1 MKNQQAFS
9 LIELLVVVLI
19 IGILSSIALPQ
30 YQRAVNET
38 RFATLQNTATPLI
51 KAAHIYRIKNGTWPA
66 NFEGLSV
73 TLPKGFNITPAGSK
87 SSCATNKEMFCCLVA
102 ENGWSKAIVC
112 GRMDKTF
119 SFHHMFNDRSYCVA
133 KKDNSHATELCSSL
147 GTAHNSWGAF
157 FPDEMTSTGQ
167 YGYYI
172 LKEQ

>member
-1 MKNQQAFS
+1 MKNRQGFT
-9 LIELLVVVLI
+9 LIEVLVVVLI

-51 KAAHIYRIKNGTWPA
+51 KAAHIYRMKNGTWPA

-73 TLPKGFNITPAGSK
+73 TLPKGFNITSAGSK

-102 ENGWSKAIVC
+102 ENGWSRAITC

-119 SFHHMFNDRSYCVA
+119 SFYYMFGDKAYCVA
-133 KKDNSHATELCSSL
+133 KRDHSQATELCSSL
-147 GTAHNSWGAF
+147 GTASTSWGTF

-167 YGYYI
+167 YMYYI
-172 LKEQ
+172 LTKQ